1 MQHSVLTS
9 YVYNDDLYGDFTPFA
24 SLTENN
30 ETSYYSYE
38 EEDPTDF
45 YTLKESRYSQ
55 KTKVITVPLD
65 IYYNLLSI
73 SFPLIYQQEEQST
86 KHSICEPSYD
96 QKATIYNITVQVIIG
111 FFVPYIAIVV
121 SYLAIARM
129 ISKRARNR
137 LQTDEHLFQNTTE
150 NYTSKSD
157 ITTRM
162 SGFFRTLTLKSHNE
176 NHTLTLE
183 KKKEHV
189 INSKN
194 NDNRMSMFIPISVK
208 EGQDPKDSANLLTM
222 NRLSVK
228 KRPISNGSASSGESF
243 LTDQTSVQVSPNMRL
258 SQHLFNYSTTERVN
272 FVMFVSKIHF
282 ISIKYIFLIHRYP
295 EI

>member
-1 MQHSVLTS
+1 M
-9 YVYNDDLYGDFTPFA
+9 
-24 SLTENN
+24 
-30 ETSYYSYE
+30 
-38 EEDPTDF
+38 
-45 YTLKESRYSQ
+45 
-55 KTKVITVPLD
+55 D

-73 SFPLIYQQEEQST
+73 AFPLIHQQEEQST

-96 QKATIYNITVQVIIG
+96 QKATIYNIAVQVVIG

-129 ISKRARNR
+129 IGKRARNR

-150 NYTSKSD
+150 NYTTKSD

-162 SGFFRTLTLKSHNE
+162 SGFFRTLTLRPHNE
-176 NHTLTLE
+176 NHTSTLE

-189 INSKN
+189 LNAKSS
-194 NDNRMSMFIPISVK
+194 DNRTSMFIPVSVK
-208 EGQDPKDSANLLTM
+208 EGQDTKDSTNLLTM
-222 NRLSVK
+222 KKLGVK

-258 SQHLFNYSTTERVN
+258 SQQLFNYSTSERVN
-272 FVMFVSKIHF
+272 FVMFVRKICF
-282 ISIKYIFLIHRYP
+282 TNISNIF
-295 EI
+295 